1 VSYGE
6 LPEALQATVA
16 RFVEKIGRRGTV
28 TYSELND
35 ALDEQDVTSAELEA
49 ILNFLQEHGI
59 GVIE

>member
-1 VSYGE
+1 VSYDE

-16 RFVEKIGRRGTV
+16 RFVERIGRRGTA
-28 TYSELND
+28 TYSELNH
-35 ALDEQDVTSAELEA
+35 ALGEQDLTSAELEA

>member
-1 VSYGE
+1 VSYDE
-6 LPEALQATVA
+6 LPEPLQTTVS
-16 RFVEKIGRRGTV
+16 RFMKKIGRRGTV

-35 ALDEQDVTSAELEA
+35 AIGEQDLTSAELEA

>member
-1 VSYGE
+1 VSYDE
-6 LPEALQATVA
+6 LPEALQAIVA

-35 ALDEQDVTSAELEA
+35 ALDQQDLTSAELET